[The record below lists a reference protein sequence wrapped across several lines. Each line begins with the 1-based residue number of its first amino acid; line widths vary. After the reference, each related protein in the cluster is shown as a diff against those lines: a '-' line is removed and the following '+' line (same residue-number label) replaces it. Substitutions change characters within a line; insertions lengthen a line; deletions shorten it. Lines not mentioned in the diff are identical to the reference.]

1 MVGVYFPANG
11 SFTAWAGAV
20 PMAAGSDFTHP
31 FEYDSGRHTWTT
43 KSATYPDAHVNNMA
57 CGVLND
63 AGTDY
68 IYCVG
73 GSQATVTGVFDRVF
87 RYDPVTDAITTVAA
101 PWPGAQGTLILP
113 GGFSVFQNKLYILG
127 GFNNPVAMTDQ
138 IWEFTPTTNVWVQKK
153 MLCFPSR

>member
-11 SFTAWAGAV
+11 KLRHGRAQFRCGWQR
-20 PMAAGSDFTHP
+20 FTHP
-31 FEYDSGRHTWTT
+31 FEYDPVANTWTT
-43 KSATYPDAHVNNMA
+43 KSATYPDAHSKQHGL
-57 CGVLND
+57 CVLND

-101 PWPGAQGTLILP
+101 PC
-113 GGFSVFQNKLYILG
+113 
-127 GFNNPVAMTDQ
+127 PVLK
-138 IWEFTPTTNVWVQKK
+138 E
-153 MLCFPSR
+153 PSSCPAASASSRTSCTSWAGSTIPWR